1 MWRIHDSY
9 SKRDA
14 ETLFVGDMGFE
25 EVETAELQAR
35 LTENPDDLTL
45 RCALLHRFAE
55 KTIRQGKPINR
66 DVFEQLCWFI
76 KNRPRAQI
84 LIDCI
89 LPTEADKN
97 TAVIKKLWQKWF
109 RPSIDLYSGDLLLRY
124 HASQMFLLCD
134 PKWSRKLLLQ
144 CHKAD
149 PEFEDWP
156 RLLANPMLATDEA
169 GLNECVDYALK
180 TLAMHKRRPREGYL
194 EQRMGDQ
201 IGVWSEVALQI
212 GRLDACKK
220 FADTL
225 LRRKD
230 VYPDRWLNCEGVVY
244 FDLIS
249 RIALK
254 KKNLQKC
261 EENLFSTLEF
271 FGQGLVFEVRVPAD
285 LLRQG
290 HNALASKFLEK
301 LKGCVEEYL
310 SRLSTAERNDFGAA
324 EGEIYKAL
332 KGFVEGAK
340 GEASGL
346 RKIRI
351 ELLDREP
358 YELVRRAI

>member
-1 MWRIHDSY
+1 MGDS
-9 SKRDA
+9 
-14 ETLFVGDMGFE
+14 GFE
-25 EVETAELQAR
+25 EVETQELLTR
-35 LTENPDDLTL
+35 LEESPDDLTV
-45 RCALLHRFAE
+45 RCALLHRAAE
-55 KTIRQGKPINR
+55 KSIRQGKPISR
-66 DVFEQLCWFI
+66 ELFEQLRWFI

-84 LIDCI
+84 LINCM
-89 LPTEADKN
+89 LSANADKN
-97 TAVIKKLWQKWF
+97 TATIKKLWQKWF
-109 RPSIDLYSGDLLLRY
+109 RPSIDPYSDDLLLRY
-124 HASQMFLLCD
+124 HASQMFILCD
-134 PKWSRKLLLQ
+134 PKWSRKLLLH
-144 CHKAD
+144 CHQAD
-149 PEFEDWP
+149 PELEDWP
-156 RLLANPMLATDEA
+156 RLLADPLLATDEA
-169 GLNECVDYALK
+169 GLNECVEYALK

-212 GRLDACKK
+212 GRLDACQK
-220 FADTL
+220 FANTL

-244 FDLIS
+244 FDLLS

-271 FGQGLVFEVRVPAD
+271 FGQGLVFEIRVLAD

-290 HNALASKFLEK
+290 HDALASKFLEK

-310 SRLSTAERNDFGAA
+310 SGLSTAERNAFGAA
-324 EGEIYKAL
+324 AGEIDKTL
-332 KGFVEGAK
+332 RRFVEGAK

-358 YELVRRAI
+358 YELVRRQL